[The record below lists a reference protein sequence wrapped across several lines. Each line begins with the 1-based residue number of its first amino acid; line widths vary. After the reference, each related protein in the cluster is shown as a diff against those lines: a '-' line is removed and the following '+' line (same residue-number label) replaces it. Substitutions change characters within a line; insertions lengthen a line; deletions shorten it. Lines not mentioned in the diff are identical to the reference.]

1 MQHPWAISRPTTVYS
16 RIKQL
21 CHDVMSRKGSTA
33 AGSARSNDE
42 VRPSGYEQLHLENN
56 DSNVTYA
63 DIMTL
68 NPPPVDTPENVYANA
83 NQEQPDVVYSE
94 LAANNP

>member
-1 MQHPWAISRPTTVYS
+1 
-16 RIKQL
+16 
-21 CHDVMSRKGSTA
+21 MSRKASTG
-33 AGSARSNDE
+33 AGGARSNDE
-42 VRPSGYEQLHLENN
+42 VRRNSYEHLQHQNN

-68 NPPPVDTPENVYANA
+68 NPRPVDTPENVYANA